1 MKTINKEM
9 YQALENAIMD
19 EYDCFDHMAMFQAM
33 EYILGIID
41 IEDLEYDATLRAV
54 NRALEECGPSD
65 DKSLKILKD
74 FYNALENNDMV
85 EMAACITAMKET
97 DPVYVSIMLNAMYDE
112 DDEYEDEE

>member
-9 YQALENAIMD
+9 YQALEMAIID

-41 IEDLEYDATLRAV
+41 IDDLEYDNTLRAV
-54 NRALEECGPSD
+54 NRVLEECGPSD
-65 DKSLKILKD
+65 DKVLEILKD
-74 FYNALENNDMV
+74 FNDALEDKDYL

-97 DPVYVSIMLNAMYDE
+97 DPIYVSIMLDAMYD
-112 DDEYEDEE
+112 DEDEE